1 MSYSPLY
8 KTSKDNGLIAHVY
21 EHLLAQYVLKYLQDK
36 GFFILSDIILTAKT
50 YGDTCYMDVE
60 LYNQAAPNAYN
71 EALQAFDKHTIPEKA
86 VRRAVSEC
94 GIEMNRAVLELKQDE
109 LISNLSRMQSSDWR
123 QQSEMTY
130 RKSYDKSSVNTLFCV
145 PYLKYGKKSKKLFP
159 EYVLE
164 YSIDEEYINSPIDQA
179 LAAIVM
185 QTVALNFLVAVR
197 ENYTVYDRGDQ
208 WSEASLSV
216 GYRMFLGLAKEDKQI
231 TNQLKHEFT
240 AYIQYL
246 LKSPFCSNLQKALL
260 RCSRNLEQVLLGRST
275 LNNILGGCVIGGRG
289 WLEMADDARI
299 KQMIAAIQLDVYD
312 I

>member
-1 MSYSPLY
+1 MRYSSLY
-8 KTSKDNGLIAHVY
+8 KISKDNGLLAHVY
-21 EHLLAQYVLKYLQDK
+21 EHLLAQYILKYLQDK

-60 LYNQAAPNAYN
+60 LYNPAAPNAYN

-109 LISNLSRMQSSDWR
+109 LMSNLSRMQSSDWR
-123 QQSEMTY
+123 QQSEITY

-216 GYRMFLGLAKEDKQI
+216 GYRMFLGLAKEDK
-231 TNQLKHEFT
+231 
-240 AYIQYL
+240 
-246 LKSPFCSNLQKALL
+246 
-260 RCSRNLEQVLLGRST
+260 
-275 LNNILGGCVIGGRG
+275 
-289 WLEMADDARI
+289 
-299 KQMIAAIQLDVYD
+299 
-312 I
+312 

>member
-1 MSYSPLY
+1 MYSSLY
-8 KTSKDNGLIAHVY
+8 KISKDNGLLAHVY
-21 EHLLAQYVLKYLQDK
+21 EHLLAQYILKYLQDR
-36 GFFILSDIILTAKT
+36 GFFISSDIILTAKT
-50 YGDTCYMDVE
+50 YGDTCYIDAE
-60 LYNQAAPNAYN
+60 LYNPAAPNIYN
-71 EALQAFDKHTIPEKA
+71 EALRAFDKYTIPEKA

-94 GIEMNRAVLELKQDE
+94 GIEMNRSVLKLNRDK
-109 LISNLSRMQSSDWR
+109 LTPNLRILQSSEWC

-130 RKSYDKSSVNTLFCV
+130 RKSYDKSSVDTLFCV
-145 PYLKYGKKSKKLFP
+145 PYLKYGKKSNKLFP
-159 EYVLE
+159 ECVLE
-164 YSIDEEYINSPIDQA
+164 YSVGEEHIKSPIDQA
-179 LAAIVM
+179 LTAIVA

-197 ENYTVYDRGDQ
+197 ENHTVYDRGDQ

-216 GYRMFLGLAKEDKQI
+216 GYRIFLGLAKEDKRI
-231 TNQLKHEFT
+231 ASQLKSEFA

-260 RCSRNLEQVLLGRST
+260 RCSCNLEQVLLGRST

-289 WLEMADDARI
+289 WLEMADDVRI

>member
-1 MSYSPLY
+1 MHYSSLY
-8 KTSKDNGLIAHVY
+8 KISKDNGLLAHVY
-21 EHLLAQYVLKYLQDK
+21 EHLLAQYILKYLQDR
-36 GFFILSDIILTAKT
+36 GFFISSDIILTAKT
-50 YGDTCYMDVE
+50 YGDTCYMDVD
-60 LYNQAAPNAYN
+60 LHNPAAPNIYN
-71 EALQAFDKHTIPEKA
+71 EALRAFDKYTIPEKA

-109 LISNLSRMQSSDWR
+109 LMSNLSRMQSSDWR

-130 RKSYDKSSVNTLFCV
+130 RKSYDKSSVDTLFCV

-185 QTVALNFLVAVR
+185 QAVALNFLVAVR

-216 GYRMFLGLAKEDKQI
+216 GYRMFLGLAKEDKQRF
-231 TNQLKHEFT
+231 L
-240 AYIQYL
+240 
-246 LKSPFCSNLQKALL
+246 
-260 RCSRNLEQVLLGRST
+260 
-275 LNNILGGCVIGGRG
+275 
-289 WLEMADDARI
+289 
-299 KQMIAAIQLDVYD
+299 
-312 I
+312 

>member
-1 MSYSPLY
+1 
-8 KTSKDNGLIAHVY
+8 
-21 EHLLAQYVLKYLQDK
+21 
-36 GFFILSDIILTAKT
+36 
-50 YGDTCYMDVE
+50 MDAE
-60 LYNQAAPNAYN
+60 LHNPAAPNIYN
-71 EALQAFDKHTIPEKA
+71 EALRAFDKYAIPEKA
-86 VRRAVSEC
+86 VRRAVGEC
-94 GIEMNRAVLELKQDE
+94 GIEMNRAVLELNRDE
-109 LISNLSRMQSSDWR
+109 LTPNLRVLQSSEWC

-145 PYLKYGKKSKKLFP
+145 PYLKYGKKSNKLFP
-159 EYVLE
+159 ECVLE
-164 YSIDEEYINSPIDQA
+164 YSVDEEHIKSPIDQA
-179 LAAIVM
+179 LTAIVV

-197 ENYTVYDRGDQ
+197 ENHTVYDRGDQ

-216 GYRMFLGLAKEDKQI
+216 GYRIFLGLAKEDKRI
-231 TNQLKHEFT
+231 ASQLKSEFA

-260 RCSRNLEQVLLGRST
+260 RCSCNLEQVLLGRST

-289 WLEMADDARI
+289 WLEMANDARI

>member
-1 MSYSPLY
+1 MYSSLY
-8 KTSKDNGLIAHVY
+8 KISKDNGLLAHVY
-21 EHLLAQYVLKYLQDK
+21 EHLLAQYVLKYLQDR
-36 GFFILSDIILTAKT
+36 GFFISSDIILTAKT
-50 YGDTCYMDVE
+50 YGDTCYMDAE
-60 LYNQAAPNAYN
+60 LHNPAAPNIYN
-71 EALQAFDKHTIPEKA
+71 EALRAFDKYAIPEKA
-86 VRRAVSEC
+86 VRRAVGEC
-94 GIEMNRAVLELKQDE
+94 GIEMNRAVLELNRDE
-109 LISNLSRMQSSDWR
+109 LTPNLRVLQSSEWC

-145 PYLKYGKKSKKLFP
+145 PYLKYGKKSNKLFP
-159 EYVLE
+159 ECVLE
-164 YSIDEEYINSPIDQA
+164 YSVDEEHIKSPIDQA
-179 LAAIVM
+179 LTAIVV

-197 ENYTVYDRGDQ
+197 ENHTVYDRGDQ

-216 GYRMFLGLAKEDKQI
+216 GYRIFLGLAKEDKRI
-231 TNQLKHEFT
+231 ASQLKSEFA

-260 RCSRNLEQVLLGRST
+260 RCSCNLEQVLLGRST

-289 WLEMADDARI
+289 WLEMANDARI

>member
-1 MSYSPLY
+1 MRYSPLY
-8 KTSKDNGLIAHVY
+8 KISKDNGLLAHVY
-21 EHLLAQYVLKYLQDK
+21 EHLLAQYILKYLQDK

-60 LYNQAAPNAYN
+60 LYNPAAPNAYN

-109 LISNLSRMQSSDWR
+109 LMSNLSRMQSSDWR
-123 QQSEMTY
+123 QQSEITY
-130 RKSYDKSSVNTLFCV
+130 RKSYDKSS
-145 PYLKYGKKSKKLFP
+145 
-159 EYVLE
+159 
-164 YSIDEEYINSPIDQA
+164 A
-179 LAAIVM
+179 
-185 QTVALNFLVAVR
+185 VALNFLVAVR

-216 GYRMFLGLAKEDKQI
+216 GYRIFLGLAKEDKQI
-231 TNQLKHEFT
+231 TSQLKHEFT
-240 AYIQYL
+240 AYVQYL

>member
-1 MSYSPLY
+1 MYSSLY
-8 KTSKDNGLIAHVY
+8 KISKDNGLLAHVY
-21 EHLLAQYVLKYLQDK
+21 EHLLAQYILKYLQDR
-36 GFFILSDIILTAKT
+36 GFFISSDIILTAKT
-50 YGDTCYMDVE
+50 YGDTCYMDAE
-60 LYNQAAPNAYN
+60 LHNPAAPNVYN
-71 EALQAFDKHTIPEKA
+71 EALRAFDKHAIPEKA

-94 GIEMNRAVLELKQDE
+94 GIEMNRAVLELNRDE
-109 LISNLSRMQSSDWR
+109 LTPNLRILQSSEWC

-130 RKSYDKSSVNTLFCV
+130 RKSYDKSSVDTLFCV
-145 PYLKYGKKSKKLFP
+145 PYLKYGKKSNKLFP
-159 EYVLE
+159 ECVLE
-164 YSIDEEYINSPIDQA
+164 YSVDEEHIKSPIDQA
-179 LAAIVM
+179 LTAIVV

-197 ENYTVYDRGDQ
+197 ENHTVYDRGDQ
-208 WSEASLSV
+208 WSEASLLV
-216 GYRMFLGLAKEDKQI
+216 GYRIFLGLAKEDKRI
-231 TNQLKHEFT
+231 ASQLKSEFA

-260 RCSRNLEQVLLGRST
+260 RCSCNLEQVLLGRST

>member
-1 MSYSPLY
+1 MRYSSLY
-8 KTSKDNGLIAHVY
+8 KISKDNGLLAHVY
-21 EHLLAQYVLKYLQDK
+21 EHLLAQYVLKYLQDR
-36 GFFILSDIILTAKT
+36 GFFISSDIILTAKT
-50 YGDTCYMDVE
+50 YGDTCYMDAE
-60 LYNQAAPNAYN
+60 LHNPAAPNVCN
-71 EALQAFDKHTIPEKA
+71 EALRAFDKHAIPEKA

-94 GIEMNRAVLELKQDE
+94 GIEMNRAVLELKRDE
-109 LISNLSRMQSSDWR
+109 LMPNLRILQSSEWR

-130 RKSYDKSSVNTLFCV
+130 RKSYDKSSVDTLFCV
-145 PYLKYGKKSKKLFP
+145 QYLKYGKKSNKLFS
-159 EYVLE
+159 ECVLE
-164 YSIDEEYINSPIDQA
+164 YSVDEEHIKSPIDQA
-179 LAAIVM
+179 LAAIVV

-216 GYRMFLGLAKEDKQI
+216 GYRIFLGLAKEDKRI
-231 TNQLKHEFT
+231 ASQLKSEFA

-246 LKSPFCSNLQKALL
+246 LKLPFCSNLQKALL
-260 RCSRNLEQVLLGRST
+260 RCSCNLEQVLLGRST

>member
-1 MSYSPLY
+1 MRYSPLY
-8 KTSKDNGLIAHVY
+8 KISKDNGLLAHVY

-36 GFFILSDIILTAKT
+36 GFFISSDIILTAKT

-60 LYNQAAPNAYN
+60 LHNPAAPNVYN
-71 EALQAFDKHTIPEKA
+71 EALWAFDKHAIPEKA

-109 LISNLSRMQSSDWR
+109 LMSNLSRMQSSDWR

-179 LAAIVM
+179 LAVIVM

-231 TNQLKHEFT
+231 TSQLKHEFT

-289 WLEMADDARI
+289 WLEMADDARV